1 MGGQSGRGKGKGAR
15 TTSRRVAR
23 SRALLRRGKRD
34 RPRGHPMLGATFARR
49 FPSAVRSDR
58 VAPAV
63 KLKLP
68 GDPPLRRYE
77 LPRALVVIHQ
87 HRQLPVGS
95 IPSSPQFVPPGRLLG
110 RRVHRW
116 PLRATSSIAE
126 LTLWQKGLINDL
138 SLRLGRVF
146 HRSREAEVD
155 CGKVRPTRQRR
166 RCWRESL
173 QRWRSPRGW

>member
-1 MGGQSGRGKGKGAR
+1 
-15 TTSRRVAR
+15 
-23 SRALLRRGKRD
+23 
-34 RPRGHPMLGATFARR
+34 MLGATLTRR

-58 VAPAV
+58 VAQAV
-63 KLKLP
+63 KPKLP
-68 GDPPLRRYE
+68 GDPPLRRCE

-126 LTLWQKGLINDL
+126 ATLWQKGLINDL
-138 SLRLGRVF
+138 SEVLGRVV
-146 HRSREAEVD
+146 HRS
-155 CGKVRPTRQRR
+155 G
-166 RCWRESL
+166 
-173 QRWRSPRGW
+173 G

>member
-1 MGGQSGRGKGKGAR
+1 
-15 TTSRRVAR
+15 
-23 SRALLRRGKRD
+23 
-34 RPRGHPMLGATFARR
+34 MLGATFTRR

-68 GDPPLRRYE
+68 GDPPLRRCE

-116 PLRATSSIAE
+116 PLRATSSIGGGGSY
-126 LTLWQKGLINDL
+126 QKALINEVTPT
-138 SLRLGRVF
+138 RAGVF
-146 HRSREAEVD
+146 HGFCGRTGD
-155 CGKVRPTRQRR
+155 CGKVSPTRRR
-166 RCWRESL
+166 RPWRRGSP
-173 QRWRSPRGW
+173 QRLTSRPGWSHRQGCVPLRYRAEGDA

>member
-23 SRALLRRGKRD
+23 QRAQVRWGKRD
-34 RPRGHPMLGATFARR
+34 RPRGHPMLGATLSRR

-116 PLRATSSIAE
+116 PLRATSSMAGRDSY
-126 LTLWQKGLINDL
+126 QKVLINEVL
-138 SLRLGRVF
+138 VELGRVF

-155 CGKVRPTRQRR
+155 CGKVSPTRQRR

-173 QRWRSPRGW
+173 QRWRSRRGW

>member
-1 MGGQSGRGKGKGAR
+1 
-15 TTSRRVAR
+15 
-23 SRALLRRGKRD
+23 
-34 RPRGHPMLGATFARR
+34 MLGATFARR

-116 PLRATSSIAE
+116 PLRATSSIGGGGSYHKALINEVTPRVRELSTVSAAE
-126 LTLWQKGLINDL
+126 LVIVEK
-138 SLRLGRVF
+138 SLLL
-146 HRSREAEVD
+146 
-155 CGKVRPTRQRR
+155 VRGASVRANH
-166 RCWRESL
+166 L
-173 QRWRSPRGW
+173 NN

>member
-1 MGGQSGRGKGKGAR
+1 MS
-15 TTSRRVAR
+15 
-23 SRALLRRGKRD
+23 
-34 RPRGHPMLGATFARR
+34 GATLARR

-63 KLKLP
+63 KPKLP
-68 GDPPLRRYE
+68 GDPPLRRCE

-116 PLRATSSIAE
+116 PLRATSSIAPAAPQ
-126 LTLWQKGLINDL
+126 QKGLINDL
-138 SLRLGRVF
+138 LECLGRVF
-146 HRSREAEVD
+146 HHEAASRRR
-155 CGKVRPTRQRR
+155 CGKVSR
-166 RCWRESL
+166 
-173 QRWRSPRGW
+173 RSPLLVSGAGIGANDLDDRRVCEGGDIAKVAPLGNVAQEAAHDLP

>member
-1 MGGQSGRGKGKGAR
+1 M
-15 TTSRRVAR
+15 V
-23 SRALLRRGKRD
+23 
-34 RPRGHPMLGATFARR
+34 GATFTRR

-68 GDPPLRRYE
+68 GDPPLRRCE

-126 LTLWQKGLINDL
+126 ATLWQKGLINDL
-138 SLRLGRVF
+138 SEVLGRVV
-146 HRSREAEVD
+146 HRS
-155 CGKVRPTRQRR
+155 G
-166 RCWRESL
+166 
-173 QRWRSPRGW
+173 G

>member
-1 MGGQSGRGKGKGAR
+1 MCHSLPARPGTRARQSHRLLALKC
-15 TTSRRVAR
+15 RRVRLR
-23 SRALLRRGKRD
+23 SSLRRGKRD
-34 RPRGHPMLGATFARR
+34 RPRGHPMLGATLARR

-63 KLKLP
+63 KPKLP

-116 PLRATSSIAE
+116 PLRATSSIAGRASY
-126 LTLWQKGLINDL
+126 QKALINEVVPSAAGVL
-138 SLRLGRVF
+138 HRF
-146 HRSREAEVD
+146 HRS
-155 CGKVRPTRQRR
+155 G
-166 RCWRESL
+166 
-173 QRWRSPRGW
+173 

>member
-1 MGGQSGRGKGKGAR
+1 
-15 TTSRRVAR
+15 
-23 SRALLRRGKRD
+23 
-34 RPRGHPMLGATFARR
+34 MLGATLARR

-116 PLRATSSIAE
+116 PLRATGSIAE
-126 LTLWQKGLINDL
+126 VTLWQKGLINDL
-138 SLRLGRVF
+138 LAGLGEF
-146 HRSREAEVD
+146 STAEGLAAADVEKSVLLVSGAGVGANHLND
-155 CGKVRPTRQRR
+155 G
-166 RCWRESL
+166 
-173 QRWRSPRGW
+173 

>member
-1 MGGQSGRGKGKGAR
+1 
-15 TTSRRVAR
+15 
-23 SRALLRRGKRD
+23 
-34 RPRGHPMLGATFARR
+34 MLGATLARR

-63 KLKLP
+63 KPKLP
-68 GDPPLRRYE
+68 GDPPLRRCE

-116 PLRATSSIAE
+116 PLRATGSIAE
-126 LTLWQKGLINDL
+126 VTLWQKGLINDL
-138 SLRLGRVF
+138 LAGLGEF
-146 HRSREAEVD
+146 STAEGLAAADVEKSVLLVSGAGVGANHLND
-155 CGKVRPTRQRR
+155 G
-166 RCWRESL
+166 
-173 QRWRSPRGW
+173 

>member
-1 MGGQSGRGKGKGAR
+1 
-15 TTSRRVAR
+15 
-23 SRALLRRGKRD
+23 
-34 RPRGHPMLGATFARR
+34 MLGATLARR

-68 GDPPLRRYE
+68 GNPPLRRCE

-116 PLRATSSIAE
+116 PLRATSSIAGGAS
-126 LTLWQKGLINDL
+126 LQKGLINDL
-138 SLRLGRVF
+138 SG
-146 HRSREAEVD
+146 D
-155 CGKVRPTRQRR
+155 
-166 RCWRESL
+166 
-173 QRWRSPRGW
+173 

>member
-1 MGGQSGRGKGKGAR
+1 
-15 TTSRRVAR
+15 
-23 SRALLRRGKRD
+23 
-34 RPRGHPMLGATFARR
+34 MLGATFTRR

-68 GDPPLRRYE
+68 GDPPLRRCE

-87 HRQLPVGS
+87 HRQLPAGS

-116 PLRATSSIAE
+116 PLRATSSIAGRASY
-126 LTLWQKGLINDL
+126 QKVLINEL
-138 SLRLGRVF
+138 AQRSVRVF
-146 HRSREAEVD
+146 HRSGVARGN
-155 CGKVRPTRQRR
+155 CGKVCATRR
-166 RCWRESL
+166 RRRYLRESPQRSMSRREWSRHQGCDPL
-173 QRWRSPRGW
+173 QCRAGGAA

>member
-1 MGGQSGRGKGKGAR
+1 
-15 TTSRRVAR
+15 
-23 SRALLRRGKRD
+23 
-34 RPRGHPMLGATFARR
+34 MLGATLARR

-63 KLKLP
+63 KPKLP
-68 GDPPLRRYE
+68 GDPPLRRCE

-116 PLRATSSIAE
+116 PLRATGSIAGRASY
-126 LTLWQKGLINDL
+126 QKVLINEVVL
-138 SLRLGRVF
+138 SAAGVLHRF
-146 HRSREAEVD
+146 HRSG
-155 CGKVRPTRQRR
+155 GKLWKSAALLVGGA
-166 RCWRESL
+166 
-173 QRWRSPRGW
+173 RGGADDLND